1 MTTTKKKTVTK
12 KPASKT
18 KKIVKAKKVA
28 AAKVNEVIAPVK
40 KAAPVK
46 TKAKAPPKKIVVTSS
61 PKGKKA
67 APKAT
72 AKKTAVTSSPQ
83 GKKPVKKV
91 AVTKAA
97 KVKSVSKPKPAPVRK
112 AAKPVAA
119 KPVKKSTPKPV
130 VAIEPAKDKSIVVK
144 AEVVKAVIAALQ
156 EPRSIVPVEKK
167 APAEARPAI
176 QENRYDSATIE
187 KKWQTK
193 WEADQLYR
201 SVIDNS
207 RPKHYALT
215 MLPYPSGDLHIGHW
229 YAMTPS
235 DARARYMRMKGFNVL
250 FPMGFDAFGLPAEN
264 AAIKEG
270 IHPMKRT
277 FENIEHMREQMKT
290 MGTMFDWEREMVSA
304 APEYYKWTEWFFIQ
318 LYKMG
323 LAYRKM
329 SAVDWCPKCNTTLAR
344 EQVWGDDRHCER
356 CGTPVIKKNLDQWFF
371 KTTRYADELLN
382 FDGLDWPQT
391 VKTLQT
397 NWINRSEGASV
408 IFKTESGDAIEIF
421 TTRPDTLWGATFMV
435 FSPEHPLVDKITT
448 SEQKSAVDEYK
459 AQAARQ
465 SDIER
470 EAVDK
475 EKTGVFTGAYAVNP
489 VNGAR
494 IPIWIADY
502 VLMSYGTGAIMA
514 VPAHDERD
522 FAFAKKYE
530 LPIVEVIRPEGQSE
544 ASELESA
551 YSGAGVMVNSAQFNG
566 TKVNTEKGRKNPG
579 IAAVLDWIEAQG
591 IGKESVNYRYRD
603 WLISRQRYWG
613 APIPMIHCDVHGWNP
628 VPDEQLP
635 VLLPEDVE
643 WKPTGE
649 SPLKLHPTWKN
660 APCPVCG
667 EPATRETDTMDT
679 FMCSSWYHLRY
690 LSPKYDKGPFD
701 EAEYNYWMPVD
712 TYTGG
717 IEHATMHLLYTRFFH
732 KALRD
737 AGITEGNEPMIQLRN
752 QGMVLG
758 EDNEKMSK
766 SRGNVIAPDVLVDR
780 YGADTVRA
788 YIMFFARW
796 EMGAPWDSQ
805 GIEGSARWVRRTW
818 TLFTDQTPPG
828 AASVEVK
835 KSLRRKVHQTLRRV
849 TRNFEQFEFNT
860 IVSSLMELLNEMYK
874 AREAGAAGSD
884 EWKEAQ
890 EIYVKMMAPVTPH
903 IAEELWT
910 NYLHKPYS
918 VHQQSWPQVD
928 EAAAKEDVIELPVQI
943 NGKVRDRI
951 TVPAEATE
959 EIIKAAALGSET
971 VQKFLEGKAP
981 KKVIVVQ
988 GKLVSVVV

>member
-1 MTTTKKKTVTK
+1 M
-12 KPASKT
+12 
-18 KKIVKAKKVA
+18 VA
-28 AAKVNEVIAPVK
+28 VEK
-40 KAAPVK
+40 
-46 TKAKAPPKKIVVTSS
+46 
-61 PKGKKA
+61 
-67 APKAT
+67 PKA
-72 AKKTAVTSSPQ
+72 VM
-83 GKKPVKKV
+83 
-91 AVTKAA
+91 
-97 KVKSVSKPKPAPVRK
+97 
-112 AAKPVAA
+112 
-119 KPVKKSTPKPV
+119 
-130 VAIEPAKDKSIVVK
+130 
-144 AEVVKAVIAALQ
+144 
-156 EPRSIVPVEKK
+156 PVEKK
-167 APAEARPAI
+167 KVAI
-176 QENRYDSATIE
+176 QAVAETKEAPRQDKSYQPQVME
-187 KKWQTK
+187 KKWQAK
-193 WEADQLYR
+193 WEADKLYR
-201 SVIDNS
+201 AVIDNS

-235 DARARYMRMKGFNVL
+235 DARARFKRMNGYNVM

-264 AAIKEG
+264 AAIKDG
-270 IHPMKRT
+270 VHPMKRT
-277 FENIEHMREQMKT
+277 FQNIERMRKQMKS
-290 MGTMFDWEREMVSA
+290 MGAMFDWEREAISA
-304 APEYYKWTEWFFIQ
+304 SPEYYKWTEWFFIQ
-318 LYKMG
+318 LFKMG

-329 SAVDWCPKCNTTLAR
+329 SAVDWCPHCNTTLAR

-356 CGTPVIKKNLDQWFF
+356 CGTPVIKKDLDQWFF
-371 KTTRYADELLN
+371 KTTKYADELLN
-382 FDGLDWPQT
+382 FDGIDWPQT

-397 NWINRSEGASV
+397 NWIDRSEGAEVQFSV
-408 IFKTESGDAIEIF
+408 ISHQSSVVTVF

-435 FSPEHPLVDKITT
+435 FSPEHPLVDEITT
-448 SEQKSAVDEYK
+448 PENKAAVDEYK
-459 AQAARQ
+459 MQAARQ
-465 SDIER
+465 SDIQR
-470 EAVDK
+470 GAADK
-475 EKTGVFTGAYAVNP
+475 EKTGVFTGAYAINP
-489 VNGAR
+489 VNQAR

-522 FAFAKKYE
+522 FAFARKYGLKIIPVIQPE
-530 LPIVEVIRPEGQSE
+530 DQPILDGDTMP
-544 ASELESA
+544 SA
-551 YSGAGVMVNSAQFNG
+551 YVGAGVMMNSDQFNG

-579 IAAVLDWIEAQG
+579 ISKVIDWLEQQG
-591 IGKESVNYRYRD
+591 IGREAVNYKYRD

-628 VPDEQLP
+628 VPDDQLP
-635 VLLPEDVE
+635 VMLPEDVE

-660 APCPVCG
+660 TTCPVCG

-690 LSPKYDKGPFD
+690 LSPHYDKGPFD
-701 EAEYNYWMPVD
+701 PKEYDYWMPVD

-737 AGITEGNEPMIQLRN
+737 AGITEGNEPMLQLRN

-805 GIEGSARWVRRTW
+805 GIEGSARWIRRVW

-828 AASVEVK
+828 AATDETK
-835 KSLRRKVHQTLRRV
+835 KNLRRKVHQTLRKV
-849 TRNFEQFEFNT
+849 TRDFEQFEFNT

-874 AREAGAAGSD
+874 AREAGAAGSA
-884 EWKEAQ
+884 EWSEAQ
-890 EIYVKMMAPVTPH
+890 EIYLLMMAPVAPH
-903 IAEELWT
+903 ITEELWT

-918 VHQQSWPQVD
+918 VHQQKWPQVD
-928 EAAAKEDVIELPVQI
+928 EAATKEDVIEIPVQV

-951 TVPAEATE
+951 TVPAEASE
-959 EIIKAAALGSET
+959 DQIKSVALASEN
-971 VQKFLEGKAP
+971 VQKFLEGKTP
-981 KKVIVVQ
+981 RKVIVVQ
-988 GKLVSVVV
+988 KRLVNVVV

>member
-1 MTTTKKKTVTK
+1 MVTVKKKTTTKKKA
-12 KPASKT
+12 ASKT
-18 KKIVKAKKVA
+18 KKVVAKKVVKATKRAAPKVTAVKKSAAKKSAVTATKTKVKKVA
-28 AAKVNEVIAPVK
+28 A
-40 KAAPVK
+40 
-46 TKAKAPPKKIVVTSS
+46 T
-61 PKGKKA
+61 
-67 APKAT
+67 
-72 AKKTAVTSSPQ
+72 
-83 GKKPVKKV
+83 KPV
-91 AVTKAA
+91 
-97 KVKSVSKPKPAPVRK
+97 
-112 AAKPVAA
+112 
-119 KPVKKSTPKPV
+119 VKKSASKAKV
-130 VAIEPAKDKSIVVK
+130 VKKKITKAIEPAKKLAVVVS
-144 AEVVKAVIAALQ
+144 AEKPKAVM
-156 EPRSIVPVEKK
+156 PVEKK
-167 APAEARPAI
+167 KVAIQAVAEKKAEAPRQDKSYQP
-176 QENRYDSATIE
+176 QTME

-193 WEADQLYR
+193 WEADKLYR
-201 SVIDNS
+201 AVIDES

-235 DARARYMRMKGFNVL
+235 DARARFKRMNGYNVL

-264 AAIKEG
+264 AAIKDG
-270 IHPMKRT
+270 VHPMKRT
-277 FENIEHMREQMKT
+277 FQNIERMRKQMRS
-290 MGTMFDWEREMVSA
+290 MGAMFDWERQIVSA
-304 APEYYKWTEWFFIQ
+304 DPEYYKWTEWFFIL

-329 SAVDWCPKCNTTLAR
+329 SPVDFCPHCNTTLAR

-356 CGTPVIKKNLDQWFF
+356 CGTPVIKKDLDQWFF
-371 KTTRYADELLN
+371 KTTKYADELLR
-382 FDGLDWPQT
+382 FDGIDWPQT

-397 NWINRSEGASV
+397 NWIDRSEGASV
-408 IFKTESGDAIEIF
+408 IFKTEIGNHDVEIF

-435 FSPEHPLVDKITT
+435 FSPEHPLVDEITT
-448 SEQKSAVDEYK
+448 PENKAAVEEYK
-459 AQAARQ
+459 IQAARQ
-465 SDIER
+465 SDIQR
-470 EAVDK
+470 GAVDK
-475 EKTGVFTGAYAVNP
+475 EKTGVFTGGYAINP
-489 VNGAR
+489 VNQQR

-522 FAFAKKYE
+522 FAFARKYG
-530 LPIVEVIRPEGQSE
+530 LKIIPVIQPDDQPDLNGDTMP
-544 ASELESA
+544 AA
-551 YSGAGVMVNSAQFNG
+551 YVGAGVMVNSAQFNG

-579 IAAVLDWIEAQG
+579 ISKVIDWLEQQG
-591 IGKESVNYRYRD
+591 IGKEAVNYKYRD

-628 VPDEQLP
+628 VPEDQLP

-643 WKPTGE
+643 WRPTGE

-660 APCPVCG
+660 TTCPICG

-690 LSPKYDKGPFD
+690 LSPHYDKGPFD
-701 EAEYNYWMPVD
+701 PKEYDYWMPVD

-737 AGITEGNEPMIQLRN
+737 AGITEGHEPMLQLRN

-766 SRGNVIAPDVLVDR
+766 SRGNVIAPDVLVDH

-805 GIEGSARWVRRTW
+805 GIEGSARWIRRVW
-818 TLFTDQTPPG
+818 TLFTDQTAPG
-828 AASVEVK
+828 AATDETK
-835 KSLRRKVHQTLRRV
+835 KNLRRKVHQTLRRV
-849 TRNFEQFEFNT
+849 TRDFENFEFNT

-874 AREAGAAGSD
+874 AREAGAVGSP

-890 EIYVKMMAPVTPH
+890 EIYLLMMAPVAPH
-903 IAEELWT
+903 ISEELWT

-918 VHQQSWPQVD
+918 VHQQKWPQVD
-928 EAAAKEDVIELPVQI
+928 EAATKEDVIEIPVQV

-951 TVPAEATE
+951 TVPAEASE
-959 EIIKAAALGSET
+959 DEIKSAALASEI
-971 VQKFLEGKAP
+971 VQKFLEGKEP
-981 KKVIVVQ
+981 RKVIVAQ
-988 GKLVSVVV
+988 KRLVSVVV

>member
-1 MTTTKKKTVTK
+1 MAAIKKKSVTKKKTMPVKKTTAPAPSSSAGKVVAKKKMATK
-12 KPASKT
+12 PVASKVKAT
-18 KKIVKAKKVA
+18 KKIVAKK
-28 AAKVNEVIAPVK
+28 PTK
-40 KAAPVK
+40 KAAP
-46 TKAKAPPKKIVVTSS
+46 A
-61 PKGKKA
+61 
-67 APKAT
+67 
-72 AKKTAVTSSPQ
+72 
-83 GKKPVKKV
+83 VKKV
-91 AVTKAA
+91 VTKKVAP
-97 KVKSVSKPKPAPVRK
+97 KVKV
-112 AAKPVAA
+112 A
-119 KPVKKSTPKPV
+119 KPVKIPSPKGRK
-130 VAIEPAKDKSIVVK
+130 VAVKKATSKAKAATRK
-144 AEVVKAVIAALQ
+144 AIEVVKKMAI
-156 EPRSIVPVEKK
+156 IVPPTPSRKDIVSIRPEPVKAIIPVK
-167 APAEARPAI
+167 EAPAKAGTARQDKSYNPQA
-176 QENRYDSATIE
+176 IE
-187 KKWQTK
+187 KKWQAK
-193 WEADQLYR
+193 WEADKLYR

-207 RPKHYALT
+207 KPKHYALT

-290 MGTMFDWEREMVSA
+290 MGTMFDWEREMISA

-329 SAVDWCPKCNTTLAR
+329 SAVDWCPHCNTTLAR

-356 CGTPVIKKNLDQWFF
+356 CGTPVIKKDLDQWFF
-371 KTTRYADELLN
+371 KATKYADELLN
-382 FDGLDWPQT
+382 FDGIDWPQT

-397 NWINRSEGASV
+397 NWIDRSEGASV
-408 IFKTESGDAIEIF
+408 VFKTEIGNHDVEIF

-435 FSPEHPLVDKITT
+435 FSPEHPLVNEITT
-448 SEQKSAVDEYK
+448 EEYKGAVEEYK

-465 SDIER
+465 TEIQR
-470 EAVDK
+470 GAVDK

-489 VNGAR
+489 VNQAR

-502 VLMSYGTGAIMA
+502 VMLSYGTGAIMA

-530 LPIVEVIRPEGQSE
+530 LSIVFVIQPGVISDAEQGE
-544 ASELESA
+544 MNVA
-551 YSGAGVMVNSAQFNG
+551 YIGSGIMVNSGPFNG
-566 TKVNTEKGRKNPG
+566 TKVNTEKGKKNPG
-579 IAAVLDWIEAQG
+579 IAKVLDWIAEQG

-613 APIPMIHCDVHGWNP
+613 APIPMVHCDVHGWNP
-628 VPDEQLP
+628 VPDDQLP
-635 VLLPEDVE
+635 VVLPEDVE
-643 WKPTGE
+643 WRPTGE

-660 APCPVCG
+660 TTCPVCG
-667 EPATRETDTMDT
+667 EAAVRETDTMDT

-690 LSPKYDKGPFD
+690 LSPKYDQGPFD

-732 KALRD
+732 KAMRD
-737 AGITEGNEPMIQLRN
+737 AGIVEGNEPMMQLRN

-758 EDNEKMSK
+758 EDGDKMSK
-766 SRGNVIAPDVLVDR
+766 SKGNVIAPDLLVNK
-780 YGADTVRA
+780 YGADSVRA
-788 YIMFFARW
+788 YILFFARW

-805 GIEGSARWVRRTW
+805 GIEGSARWVRRVW
-818 TLFTDQTPPG
+818 TLFTDPVPDRPLGSSETLK
-828 AASVEVK
+828 V
-835 KSLRRKVHQTLRRV
+835 LRRKVHQTLRRV
-849 TRNFEQFEFNT
+849 TRNFENFEFNT
-860 IVSSLMELLNEMYK
+860 IVSSLMELMNEMYK
-874 AREAGAAGSD
+874 AREAGALASSGSA

-890 EIYVKMMAPVTPH
+890 EIYLKMMAPVTPH

-910 NYLHKPYS
+910 KHLGKPYS
-918 VHQQSWPQVD
+918 IHQQSWPQVD

-951 TVPAEATE
+951 NVPAEATE
-959 EIIKAAALGSET
+959 EEVRAAALASEI
-971 VQKFLEGKAP
+971 VKKYLEGREP
-981 KKVIVVQ
+981 RKVIVAK